1 MKVQPGDR
9 RIKNYLD
16 RDLAAPVYQFA
27 QVPDPRARKGK
38 HSLKALLRTTL
49 VGLMAGCRKLRE
61 VEELTD
67 ELGPTGRRHLGGR
80 IPDTT
85 LHDLLAHKKLAV
97 EPFREH
103 LAWQVK
109 LQARQKRLK
118 PVGLPC
124 GVAAMDGKKLHCL
137 THDAQGE
144 AQRSTGTGG
153 HGDHWLLRVMR
164 AVLTSAAGK
173 PALDQ
178 MVIPPQTNEMGIFPA
193 FFLRLVTTFGALF
206 EILTVDAGMTSLAN
220 ANLVDKEQRAYVM
233 ALKENQPELHAEAQ
247 RLLLP
252 KTAEAPEAQT
262 PWEQHGGRSVQ
273 RSLYRSEE
281 IAGAH
286 GWTHLRQ
293 VWLVRQVS
301 RYPDGRVS
309 VEDRY
314 YLTNLRSGRLKP
326 AQMLLVV
333 RNHWG
338 IENDCFWSLDAQFG
352 EDDHPWVTT
361 GRALLVLGVLRL
373 MAYNVLQWA
382 RKRHL
387 RRRNASGGLTDPPS
401 WKSLFRWVQQ
411 ALRLPLDLPTRPQP
425 AD

>member
-1 MKVQPGDR
+1 MKVEPRDR
-9 RIKNYLD
+9 RIKKYLD
-16 RDLAAPVYQFA
+16 RDLAAPVYQFCR
-27 QVPDPRARKGK
+27 VPDPRTRKGK
-38 HSLKALLRTTL
+38 HPIKSLLLAAF
-49 VGLMAGCRKLRE
+49 VGLMAGCRMLRE
-61 VEELTD
+61 VEELSD
-67 ELGPTGRRHLGGR
+67 ELGPTGRRYLGGR
-80 IPDTT
+80 VPDTT
-85 LHDLLAHKKLAV
+85 LHDLLTHKNLGV
-97 EPFREH
+97 DPFREH

-109 LQARQKRLK
+109 LMARKKRLT

-124 GVAAMDGKKLHCL
+124 GVASMDGKKLHCL
-137 THDAQGE
+137 THDAQGD
-144 AQRSTGTGG
+144 AQRAPGTGG
-153 HGDHWLLRVMR
+153 QGDHWLLRVMR

-178 MVIPPQTNEMGIFPA
+178 MVIPPKTNEMGVFAA
-193 FFLRLVTTFGALF
+193 FFLRLVAAHGALF
-206 EILTVDAGMTSLAN
+206 EIVTVDAGMTSLAN
-220 ANLVDKEQRAYVM
+220 ADLGDKEQRAYVM
-233 ALKENQPELHAEAQ
+233 ALKENQPELSAEAQ

-252 KTAEAPEAQT
+252 KTVGAPEAQT
-262 PWEQHGGRSVQ
+262 PWEKHGGRSVQ

-293 VWLVRQVS
+293 VWLVRQIS

-309 VEDRY
+309 IEDRY

-361 GRALLVLGVLRL
+361 GRALLVLGLLRL
-373 MAYNVLQWA
+373 MAYNL
-382 RKRHL
+382 
-387 RRRNASGGLTDPPS
+387 
-401 WKSLFRWVQQ
+401 
-411 ALRLPLDLPTRPQP
+411 LPL
-425 AD
+425 AIG